1 MIKSSPACSQRT
13 TKTVFLRILEYYEGI
28 LFLTTNRVENIDAA
42 FQSRIH
48 ISMEYQELSVSS
60 RRHVWTNFIQA
71 TSSKAAAG
79 ARQQHAFSNADLD
92 RLAGYAMNGREIK
105 NVLKTAKLLAG
116 KQGVELGIQQVETV
130 LKIEKRH
137 VGGGEGK

>member
-1 MIKSSPACSQRT
+1 MKN
-13 TKTVFLRILEYYEGI
+13 KTVFLRILEYYEGI

-48 ISMEYQELSVSS
+48 ISMEYQDLSASS
-60 RRHVWTNFIQA
+60 RRHVWANFLHTA
-71 TSSKAAAG
+71 SC
-79 ARQQHAFSNADLD
+79 RQQQNHGFSDADLD
-92 RLAGYAMNGREIK
+92 RLAVYAMNGREIK

-116 KQGVELGIQQVETV
+116 KQGVDLSLQHVETV

-137 VGGGEGK
+137 VGGGIK